1 MALSLLR
8 TVGSAMQSVPLCMEI
23 KRETLCSEIGKFGKS
38 TALCCMHAQMDG
50 EKIFII
56 IPVGARVRM
65 HAQKSQPTHILEAGE
80 KANNST
86 RGKRKT
92 VYVRFSV

>member
-1 MALSLLR
+1 
-8 TVGSAMQSVPLCMEI
+8 
-23 KRETLCSEIGKFGKS
+23 
-38 TALCCMHAQMDG
+38 MHAQMDG
-50 EKIFII
+50 EKVFII